1 MNTNYKPIEFIEKM
15 LKASMEDVN
24 TIEAG
29 ETLVS
34 ISENIKKKR
43 ESDFFK
49 MNESRAR
56 FMHQDIDLLYQAM
69 HAICLQQN
77 YINSLKKSLA
87 EKEKCILIQQ
97 HDNQLKDID
106 ILLLRDYLNMA
117 ITDNPNFK

>member
-1 MNTNYKPIEFIEKM
+1 M

-24 TIEAG
+24 TMEAG

-34 ISENIKKKR
+34 ISENINKKR

-49 MNESRAR
+49 MNEIRAK
-56 FMHQDIDLLYQAM
+56 FIHQDIDLLYKAM

-77 YINSLKKSLA
+77 YIESLKKSLA
-87 EKEKCILIQQ
+87 EKEHCIDTQY
-97 HDNQLKDID
+97 HDNLRKDID
-106 ILLLRDYLNMA
+106 ITMLRDYLNMA